1 MSDYLKTHPQPCHC
15 PFCGAE
21 RKLKAAKENIESID
35 SVIQRQRSAILQA
48 IMWLDVGADGRA
60 REVLLEALNK

>member
-1 MSDYLKTHPQPCHC
+1 MTE
-15 PFCGAE
+15 AE
-21 RKLKAAKENIESID
+21 IELCERAAKRLGYTQTQTAVENIESID
-35 SVIQRQRSAILQA
+35 SAIQRQRSAILQA